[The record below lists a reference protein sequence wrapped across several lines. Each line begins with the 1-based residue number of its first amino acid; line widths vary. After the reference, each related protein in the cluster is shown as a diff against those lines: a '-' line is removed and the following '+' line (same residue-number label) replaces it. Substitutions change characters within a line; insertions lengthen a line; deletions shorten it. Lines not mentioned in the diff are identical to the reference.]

1 MKVAARFMLDLP
13 DARPGPTAGAGGAVQ
28 RAAGAARM
36 VPFPPWLTYA
46 PEPGTYTQWWLAET
60 AGAGAADMEK

>member
-28 RAAGAARM
+28 RAAGAAGV
-36 VPFPPWLTYA
+36 VPIIPQLPYVE
-46 PEPGTYTQWWLAET
+46 PERI
-60 AGAGAADMEK
+60 